1 MFFFLIITERL
12 YTFQFQT
19 LTSISCWSPMETNSL
34 LLGENSYINKQR
46 EKKIIMFIRRK
57 KCFMFLQRCLMKRL
71 FVIIVKLLYQR
82 EARIYP
88 YIKEKSIFQNSLI
101 SYFFLIRFSSGKPFH
116 SDYGEEYELKIIKLG
131 LVKRRKQSFKFKI
144 KVIRSQS
151 IDIYIEP
158 LQIIKQG
165 IREKAYKRERQK

>member
-101 SYFFLIRFSSGKPFH
+101 SYFFLIQAFKWKAFPFGLRRRVRIKDNQIRAGKKKKTIF
-116 SDYGEEYELKIIKLG
+116 
-131 LVKRRKQSFKFKI
+131 
-144 KVIRSQS
+144 
-151 IDIYIEP
+151 
-158 LQIIKQG
+158 
-165 IREKAYKRERQK
+165 